1 MLKNYFKLAVRNLQ
15 RTKGYSFINLF
26 GLTIGLTC
34 CFFLYL
40 YVDDELSYDQFHVNK
55 DRIYRVTF
63 ATDGDGKPT
72 NANGSFG
79 PGATLTNDFPEIEK
93 TTRINKSSEEKV
105 LVVSGEK
112 RVSESGFVFADPTFF
127 QIFSFPLLKG
137 SPDRALQRPNTIVIS
152 ESMARKYFND
162 GEAFGK
168 TIEADFANNG
178 NLVSME
184 ITGIMKDIPSNSHI
198 KANMIASL
206 QSKKIEF
213 DNWGGFQPVFTYV
226 LLKEN
231 SQAASLNEKM
241 IGYSKKYMGPDAWYE
256 VGIQPLNDI
265 HLKSALRAE
274 FEANGSM
281 GSVYIFSAIAAIV
294 LLIACINFMMLA
306 TARSL
311 RRAKEVGL
319 RKTMGAQR
327 RELILQFMGES
338 FFYTLFATAMSVALL
353 MLLLPSF
360 NNFTGKVITFGAGQW
375 IDLLLFGSAIV
386 SITTVCAGLYPSF
399 FLSSFRPASVMK
411 SNVNGR
417 SSLGTLRKSLVVLQ
431 FTISIILLTSTLVVF
446 QQMDYVRQSSSSV
459 GNGVIVLPLNKE
471 IKNKY
476 AAFREKVA
484 TISGV
489 QEASGESSLPS
500 KGSSTYCYTTPL
512 LKDNYCAYT
521 YVADPEFIST
531 HGYKIVAGRDLD
543 RRFVTDTA
551 SSFIIN
557 RSAVR
562 DMGFKSDE
570 EAIGAD
576 IALDK
581 IKGKVVGVVENFNT
595 WSLRD
600 SIEGTI
606 LLGWKPE
613 AFSFF
618 SVKAERSEV
627 ESVLKQLESTWGEF
641 SDYPFDYFFLDESFA
656 ALHRQDMKVGQT
668 LSLFA
673 SLAILISCL
682 GMIGLVSYTTEQRT
696 KEIGIRKALG
706 ATVRSI
712 LALVTKDFV
721 WLVLIAFL
729 IAAPVAWRVMT
740 LWLEDF
746 AYHVSMSPSVIALG
760 GLSALVLALLSVLF
774 NSVKAARANPVE
786 ALRGE

>member
-1 MLKNYFKLAVRNLQ
+1 MLKNYLKLAIRNLQ

-26 GLTIGLTC
+26 GLTLGLTC

-40 YVDDELSYDQFHVNK
+40 YVDDELSYDQFHINK

-63 ATDGDGKPT
+63 ATDGDGQAT

-79 PGATLTNDFPEIEK
+79 PGATMINDFPEIEK
-93 TTRINKSSEEKV
+93 STRINKSSEDKV
-105 LVVSGEK
+105 LIVANDK
-112 RVSESGFVFADPTFF
+112 KLSEPGFVFADSTFF
-127 QIFSFPLLKG
+127 QVFSFPLLKG
-137 SPDRALQRPNTIVIS
+137 DPDRALQRPNTIVIS
-152 ESMARKYFND
+152 ESMARKYFD
-162 GEAFGK
+162 GEEAFGK
-168 TIEADFANNG
+168 TIEADFENNG
-178 NLVSME
+178 HLVPME

-206 QSKKIEF
+206 HSREIKL
-213 DNWGGFQPVFTYV
+213 DNWGGFYMVYTYI
-226 LLKEN
+226 LLKDA
-231 SQAASLNEKM
+231 SQASALSGKL
-241 IGYSKKYMGPDAWYE
+241 IGYPKKYMGTDAWYE
-256 VGIQPLNDI
+256 LGIQPLTDI
-265 HLKSALRAE
+265 HLMSALAAE
-274 FEANGSM
+274 FEANGSI
-281 GSVYIFSAIAAIV
+281 GSVYVFSAIAAIV

-338 FFYTLFATAMSVALL
+338 FFYTLSATVMSIVLL
-353 MLLLPSF
+353 LLLLPSF
-360 NNFTGKVITFGAGQW
+360 NDFTGKSINFSNDQW
-375 IDLLLFGSAIV
+375 LDLLLFGSV
-386 SITTVCAGLYPSF
+386 VVFITTLCAGLYPSF
-399 FLSSFRPASVMK
+399 FLSSFRPATVMK
-411 SNVNGR
+411 SSSNGR
-417 SSLGTLRKSLVVLQ
+417 ASLGRLRKSLVVLQ
-431 FTISIILLTSTLVVF
+431 FTISIVLLTATFVVF

-471 IKNKY
+471 IKNRY
-476 AAFREKVA
+476 AAFRERVA
-484 TISGV
+484 TIPGV
-489 QEASGESSLPS
+489 QNAAGESNLPS
-500 KGSSTYCYTTPL
+500 KGSSTYCFATPR

-521 YVADPEFIST
+521 YVADPEFLST

-543 RRFVTDTA
+543 RRFTTDTA

-557 RSAVR
+557 QAAVKE
-562 DMGFKSDE
+562 MGFKDDE
-570 EAIGAD
+570 EALGAD

-581 IKGKVVGVVENFNT
+581 IKGKVVGVVKNFNT

-600 SIEGTI
+600 SVAGTVLI
-606 LLGWKPE
+606 GWKPD

-618 SVKAERSEV
+618 SVEAERSRIEP
-627 ESVLKQLESTWGEF
+627 VLRDLESTWNEF

-656 ALHRQDMKVGQT
+656 ALHKQDLKMGQT

-712 LALVTKDFV
+712 LGLVTKDFV
-721 WLVLIAFL
+721 WLVLIAFV
-729 IAAPVAWRVMT
+729 IAAPIAWKVMT
-740 LWLEDF
+740 LWLQDF
-746 AYHVSMSPSVIALG
+746 AYHVSLSPLVLALG
-760 GLSALVLALLSVLF
+760 GLSALVLALISVLF
-774 NSVKAARANPVE
+774 NSLKAASANPVN
-786 ALRGE
+786 ALRSE